1 MLKKGVKG
9 KSMKVILAGSLI
21 GMGTF
26 TGLPD
31 VKAAEET
38 GIIQEVN
45 TKMGLSKLEIDGAT
59 LNQGFSESVLDYRA
73 TAEDDVE
80 KITLQAESRSG
91 NAAIFVNGTKLTN
104 GVANLPLQ
112 TGMNTFEI
120 TVSDGVNETVTYIV
134 KVEKLQSGD
143 NHLTSIRLSQGSL
156 AFDPNVTAYLAS
168 VENKVKSVTVSPSLR
183 DSNAH
188 VMVNG
193 TDAAKSGVTVK
204 LPIGETAVKINVTA
218 ENGDERTYTLTIT
231 RADVKKPEKEKADVF
246 KDVKGQKQPA
256 IEKPS
261 STEGDKPVTLSAR
274 SFNDQKLTS
283 VSQTVKV
290 AQPENPLTKKMSA
303 GIDKESAAEHLEK
316 EDEAPV
322 LNSLTSS
329 TGSWNKA
336 FHSNEHTYHIEVN
349 DDITSV
355 ELQAAAG
362 ANGATIEYDGGNK
375 KKVKLKNKAKTAI
388 SVTISKDGKRRTYV
402 LVFEKDIKVEM
413 DEE

>member
-31 VKAAEET
+31 GKAAEET
-38 GIIQEVN
+38 GFIQEVD
-45 TKMGLSKLEIDGAT
+45 TKVGLSKLEIDGAK
-59 LNQGFSESVLDYRA
+59 LNQGFSESILDYRA
-73 TAEDDVE
+73 TAENDVE

-91 NAAIFVNGTKLTN
+91 NATIFVNGTKLTN
-104 GVANLPLQ
+104 GMANLPLQ

-120 TVSDGVNETVTYIV
+120 TVSDDVNETVTYTV

-143 NHLTSIRLSQGSL
+143 NHLTSIGLSQGSL
-156 AFDPNVTAYLAS
+156 AFDPNVTAYFAS
-168 VENKVKSVTVSPSLR
+168 VENKVKSVTISPSLR

-193 TDAAKSGVTVK
+193 MDAVKSGVKVE
-204 LPIGETAVKINVTA
+204 LPIGETAVKIIVTA
-218 ENGDERTYTLTIT
+218 ENGDERTYTLTLT
-231 RADVKKPEKEKADVF
+231 RADVKKQEKEEA
-246 KDVKGQKQPA
+246 DVKGQKQPA

-274 SFNDQKLTS
+274 SFNDQKPTS

-290 AQPENPLTKKMSA
+290 AQPENLLTKKMST
-303 GIDKESAAEHLEK
+303 GIDKGSATELLEK

-322 LNSLTSS
+322 LHSLTAS
-329 TGSWNKA
+329 TGSWNKS
-336 FHSNEHTYHIEVN
+336 FDSNEHTYHIEVN

-355 ELQAAAG
+355 ELQGATG
-362 ANGATIEYDGGNK
+362 ANGATIEYEGGNK

-388 SVTISKDGKRRTYV
+388 SVTVSKDGKRRTYV
-402 LVFEKDIKVEM
+402 LVFKKDIKVEM

>member
-1 MLKKGVKG
+1 MLKKGAKG

-21 GMGTF
+21 GMGTI

-38 GIIQEVN
+38 GIIQEVD
-45 TKMGLSKLEIDGAT
+45 TKVGLSKLEIDGAT
-59 LNQGFSESVLDYRA
+59 LNQGFSESILDYRA
-73 TAEDDVE
+73 TAENDVE

-91 NAAIFVNGTKLTN
+91 DATIFVNGTKLTN
-104 GVANLPLQ
+104 GMANLPLQ

-120 TVSDGVNETVTYIV
+120 TVSDDVNETVTYTV

-143 NHLTSIRLSQGSL
+143 NHLNSIGLSQGSL
-156 AFDPNVTAYLAS
+156 AFDPNVTAYFAS
-168 VENKVKSVTVSPSLR
+168 VENKVKSVTISPSLR

-193 TDAAKSGVTVK
+193 MDAVKSGVKVE
-204 LPIGETAVKINVTA
+204 LPIGETAVKIIVTA
-218 ENGDERTYTLTIT
+218 ENGDERTYTLTLT
-231 RADVKKPEKEKADVF
+231 RADVKKQEKEEAVVS
-246 KDVKGQKQPA
+246 KDVKSQKQPA

-274 SFNDQKLTS
+274 SFNDQKPTS

-290 AQPENPLTKKMSA
+290 AQPENPLTKKMST
-303 GIDKESAAEHLEK
+303 GIDEGSATEHLEK

-322 LNSLTSS
+322 LHSLTAS
-329 TGSWNKA
+329 TGSWNKS
-336 FHSNEHTYHIEVN
+336 FDSNEHTYHIEVN

-355 ELQAAAG
+355 ELQGAAG
-362 ANGATIEYDGGNK
+362 SNGATIEYDGGNK

-388 SVTISKDGKRRTYV
+388 SVTVSKDGKRRTYV